1 VLAHGAFIARRANDR
16 NGSKAAI
23 GDFPFDRLSNSGLTG
38 LKRGLP
44 KPENSGGLSL
54 RKYIIAAAMAAL
66 ASGAF
71 AQTSDDPYLWLED
84 IEGPKALEQVKA
96 WNAATEAA
104 LTAMPG
110 FEQHKARAL
119 ALLNDPNQIA
129 TPDAVMGDLIA
140 NHWVDAD
147 HKRGLW
153 RVSPLAD
160 YLAGKPVWRTLIDV
174 DALGKAEGKSWVWHG
189 ADCLPPEYRRCLVSL
204 SPGGSDA
211 DVVREFD
218 LGTGK
223 FVDGGF
229 VVPESK
235 NSATWA
241 DRDTL
246 LVAMAEGEGTVTKSG
261 YARIVKEWKRGTP
274 WSAATKV
281 AEVTDEDIGISPF
294 AVMDGNVRRV
304 AISRNVGFYESRVS
318 MRAPDGRWV
327 DLPIPETASFDA
339 VVSGQVVATLVDPL
353 DRYQP
358 GSVVAFDIA
367 QMLFG
372 QKPAPALVMA
382 PSKAQAIEQV
392 SASDNLL
399 WIKALD
405 DVSGKL
411 FALRRQADGSWS
423 SKAMPLPANST
434 VHIAATADKQD
445 IAFATVEGMLTPT
458 TLMSVDAAGKV
469 GTVQALPAQFDAS
482 KFTVDQRFAT
492 SKDGTR
498 VPYFLVRKKG
508 VTRPTGVLV
517 HAYGGFRAA
526 QTPTYLTGQPY
537 RSGPLG
543 LFWVED
549 GGAFVLA
556 NIRGGGEYGPAWHK
570 AALREKRQNS
580 FDDLEAVARDLIR
593 TGVARKDGIAISGRS
608 NGGVLTGA
616 AITQHPDL
624 YRAAII
630 GSPLFDMKRYS
641 HLLAGASW
649 IDEYG
654 DPDKPADWAFM
665 AKYSPYQNVKPGVRY
680 PATFFYLSTKD
691 DRVHPGHARKA
702 SAKLQAYGN
711 SVYYHEYLEG
721 GHSVGADRAEDAVRA
736 ALLWAFLTKEVG
748 STKR

>member
-1 VLAHGAFIARRANDR
+1 M
-16 NGSKAAI
+16 
-23 GDFPFDRLSNSGLTG
+23 
-38 LKRGLP
+38 
-44 KPENSGGLSL
+44 
-54 RKYIIAAAMAAL
+54 RKLFIAAATAVLATAAV
-66 ASGAF
+66 
-71 AQTSDDPYLWLED
+71 AQSDDPYLWLED
-84 IEGPKALEQVKA
+84 IQGLKPLEQVKV
-96 WNAATEAA
+96 WNAETEAD
-104 LTAMPG
+104 LTRISG
-110 FEQHKARAL
+110 FEDHRQRAL
-119 ALLNDPNQIA
+119 AILNDPNQIA
-129 TPDAVMGDLIA
+129 APDQVMGDLVA

-153 RVSPLAD
+153 RVSPLNA
-160 YLAGKPVWRTLIDV
+160 YLSGKPTWRTVIDV

-189 ADCLPPEYRRCLVSL
+189 ADCLPPEYQRCLISL

-218 LGTGK
+218 LVSGT
-223 FVDGGF
+223 FVEGGF

-235 NSATWA
+235 NAVAWA

-246 LVAMAEGEGTVTKSG
+246 LVAMAEGEGTATKSG

-281 AEVTDEDIGISPF
+281 AEVDETAIGIGPF

-327 DLPIPETASFDA
+327 ELPIPQTAEFNT
-339 VVSGQVVATLVDPL
+339 VVSGQAIATLVEPL
-353 DRYQP
+353 GQFQP
-358 GSVVAFDIA
+358 GSVVAFDIQ
-367 QMLFG
+367 QMLAG
-372 QKPAPALVMA
+372 QSPAPKLVMA
-382 PSKAQAIEQV
+382 PSKTQAIEEV
-392 SASDNLL
+392 SATDNIL

-411 FALRRQADGSWS
+411 FALRRQADGSWA
-423 SKAMPLPANST
+423 SKPMPLPGNST
-434 VHIAATADKQD
+434 VHIVGTADKQD

-458 TLMSVDAAGKV
+458 TLMSVDAAGKL

-482 KFTVDQRFAT
+482 NLTVVQRFAA

-508 VTRPTGVLV
+508 VTKPTGTLI
-517 HAYGGFRAA
+517 HAYGGFRNA

-543 LFWVED
+543 LFWAEN

-556 NIRGGGEYGPAWHK
+556 NIRGGGEYGPRWWRD
-570 AALREKRQNS
+570 ALREKRQNS

-593 TGVARKDGIAISGRS
+593 TGVARKDGVAISGRS
-608 NGGVLTGA
+608 NGGVLVGA
-616 AITQHPDL
+616 AMTQHPAL
-624 YRAAII
+624 YSAVIS
-630 GSPLFDMKRYS
+630 GSPLIDMKRYS
-641 HLLAGASW
+641 QLLAGASW

-654 DPDKPADWAFM
+654 DPDKPEDWAFM
-665 AKYSPYQNVKPGVRY
+665 SKYSPYQAIRPGVRY
-680 PATFFYLSTKD
+680 PPTFFYLSTKD

-702 SAKLQAYGN
+702 TAKLKAFGN
-711 SVYYHEYLEG
+711 QVYYHEYVEG
-721 GHSVGADRAEDAVRA
+721 GHSVGADRAEDATRA
-736 ALLWAFLTKEVG
+736 ALLWAFLTKEIG
-748 STKR
+748 TKR

>member
-1 VLAHGAFIARRANDR
+1 MR
-16 NGSKAAI
+16 
-23 GDFPFDRLSNSGLTG
+23 
-38 LKRGLP
+38 P
-44 KPENSGGLSL
+44 KH
-54 RKYIIAAAMAAL
+54 IFAAAALSVAA
-66 ASGAF
+66 AAF
-71 AQTSDDPYLWLED
+71 AQADDPYLWLEE
-84 IEGPKALEQVKA
+84 IEGAKPLATVKQ
-96 WNAATEAA
+96 WNAATEAT
-104 LTAMPG
+104 LEKIPG
-110 FEQHKARAL
+110 FEAHRQRAL
-119 ALLNDPNQIA
+119 QLLNDPNNIA
-129 TPDAVMGDLIA
+129 MPDEVMGDLVS
-140 NHWVDAD
+140 NHWVDAE

-153 RVSPLAD
+153 RVSPLAA
-160 YLAGKPVWRTLIDV
+160 YLAGKPEWRTLIDV

-189 ADCLPPEYRRCLVSL
+189 ADCLPPAYQRCLVSL

-218 LGTGK
+218 LTTGK
-223 FVDGGF
+223 FVEDGF
-229 VVPESK
+229 VVAESK
-235 NSATWA
+235 NSVAWA

-246 LVAMAEGEGTVTKSG
+246 LVAMAEGEGTVTRSG

-274 WSAATKV
+274 WSAATVV
-281 AEVTDEDIGISPF
+281 AEATEAEVGIGPF
-294 AVMDGNVRRV
+294 AVMDGDIRRP

-318 MRAPDGRWV
+318 MRAPDGRWFE
-327 DLPIPETASFDA
+327 LPVPQTAEYQD
-339 VVSGQVVATLVDPL
+339 VVSGQAIYTLVEPL
-353 DRYQP
+353 GAFRP
-358 GSVVAFDIA
+358 GSVVAYDIQA
-367 QMLFG
+367 MLAG
-372 QKPAPALVMA
+372 QKPAPTLVMA
-382 PSKAQAIEQV
+382 PSKSQAIEEVQ
-392 SASDNLL
+392 ASDNVL

-411 FALRRQADGSWS
+411 FALARQANGTW
-423 SKAMPLPANST
+423 ARQTMPLPANST
-434 VHIAATADKQD
+434 IQIAATAGKQD
-445 IAFATVEGMLTPT
+445 LAFATIEGMLTPT
-458 TLMSVDAAGKV
+458 TLVAVNSIRQVTQVA
-469 GTVQALPAQFDAS
+469 ALPAQFDAS
-482 KFTVDQRFAT
+482 RFTVDQHFAT

-508 VTRPTGVLV
+508 VTAPTGALI

-556 NIRGGGEYGPAWHK
+556 NIRGGGEYGPEWWRD
-570 AALREKRQNS
+570 ALREKRQNS
-580 FDDLEAVARDLIR
+580 FDDLEAVARDLIG

-630 GSPLFDMKRYS
+630 GSPLFDMQRY
-641 HLLAGASW
+641 HKLLAGASW

-665 AKYSPYQNVKPGVRY
+665 RKYSPYQNVKQGVRY

-702 SAKLQAYGN
+702 AAKLQDYGN

-721 GHSVGADRAEDAVRA
+721 GHSVGADKSEDAVRA

-748 STKR
+748 TTR

>member
-1 VLAHGAFIARRANDR
+1 
-16 NGSKAAI
+16 
-23 GDFPFDRLSNSGLTG
+23 
-38 LKRGLP
+38 
-44 KPENSGGLSL
+44 L
-54 RKYIIAAAMAAL
+54 RKIIIAAAAA
-66 ASGAF
+66 AIATAAY
-71 AQTSDDPYLWLED
+71 AQADDPYLWLEE
-84 IEGPKALEQVKA
+84 IEGQRAIAQVKE
-96 WNAATEAA
+96 WNAETEAA
-104 LTAMPG
+104 LTTMPG
-110 FEQHKARAL
+110 FEERRARAL
-119 ALLNDPNQIA
+119 QLLNDPNQIA
-129 TPDAVMGDLIA
+129 TPSEVMGELVA
-140 NHWVDAD
+140 NHWVDAN

-153 RVSPLAD
+153 RVSPLVD
-160 YLAGKPVWRTLIDV
+160 YLAGSPKWRTLIDV

-189 ADCLPPEYRRCLVSL
+189 ASCLPPEYQRCLVSL

-218 LGTGK
+218 LPSGK
-223 FVDGGF
+223 FVESGF
-229 VVPESK
+229 MVPESK
-235 NSATWA
+235 NTATWV

-246 LVAMAEGEGTVTKSG
+246 LVAMAEGEGTVTRSG
-261 YARIVKEWKRGTP
+261 YARIVKEWRRGTP

-281 AEVTDEDIGISPF
+281 AETTVEDIGISPF
-294 AVMDGNVRRV
+294 AVMDGDLRRV

-327 DLPIPETASFDA
+327 ELPIPETASFDA
-339 VVSGQVVATLVDPL
+339 VVSGQAIATLVEPL
-353 DRYQP
+353 ASHQP

-367 QMLFG
+367 QMLSG

-382 PSKAQAIEQV
+382 PTKTQAIEEVQ
-392 SASDNLL
+392 ASDHVL
-399 WIKALD
+399 WVKALD

-411 FALRRQADGSWS
+411 FALRRQSDGSWS
-423 SKAMPLPANST
+423 SQAMPLPGNST
-434 VHIAATADKQD
+434 IHIAATADKRD

-469 GTVQALPAQFDAS
+469 DTVQALPAQFDAS

-498 VPYFLVRKKG
+498 VPYFLLRKKG
-508 VTRPTGVLV
+508 VTKPTGVLV

-543 LFWVED
+543 LFWAED

-556 NIRGGGEYGPAWHK
+556 NIRGGGEYGPGWWRD
-570 AALREKRQNS
+570 ALREKRQNS

-630 GSPLFDMKRYS
+630 GSPLFDMQRYS

-654 DPDKPADWAFM
+654 DPDKPEDWAFM
-665 AKYSPYQNVKPGVRY
+665 SKYSPYQNVKPGVRY

-702 SAKLQAYGN
+702 SAKLKAYGN

-721 GHSVGADRAEDAVRA
+721 GHSVGADRSEDAMRA
-736 ALLWAFLTKEVG
+736 ALLWGFLTTEIGK
-748 STKR
+748 K

>member
-1 VLAHGAFIARRANDR
+1 MR
-16 NGSKAAI
+16 N
-23 GDFPFDRLSNSGLTG
+23 F
-38 LKRGLP
+38 
-44 KPENSGGLSL
+44 
-54 RKYIIAAAMAAL
+54 IIAAAAAAL
-66 ASGAF
+66 TTAAV
-71 AQTSDDPYLWLED
+71 AQADDPYLWLEE
-84 IEGPKALEQVKA
+84 IEGERAIAQVKQ
-96 WNAATEAA
+96 WNAETEAT

-110 FEQHKARAL
+110 FDERRARAL
-119 ALLNDPNQIA
+119 KLLNDPNQIA
-129 TPDAVMGDLIA
+129 TPSEVMGDLVA

-174 DALGKAEGKSWVWHG
+174 DALGKAEGKSWVWHS
-189 ADCLPPEYRRCLVSL
+189 ADCLPPEYQRCLVSL

-223 FVDGGF
+223 FVEGGF
-229 VVPESK
+229 AVPESK
-235 NSATWA
+235 NTATWV

-246 LVAMAEGEGTVTKSG
+246 LVAMAEGEGTVTRSG

-274 WSAATKV
+274 WSAAVKV
-281 AEVTDEDIGISPF
+281 AEATEDDIGIGPF
-294 AVMDGNVRRV
+294 AIMDGDIRRV
-304 AISRNVGFYESRVS
+304 AISRNVGFYETRVS
-318 MRAPDGRWV
+318 MRAPDGRWIE
-327 DLPIPETASFDA
+327 LPIPETASFDA
-339 VVSGQVVATLVDPL
+339 NVSGQAIVTLVEPL
-353 DRYQP
+353 GQFQP
-358 GSVVAFDIA
+358 GSVVALDIQ
-367 QMLFG
+367 QMLAG

-382 PSKAQAIEQV
+382 PTKSQAIEEV
-392 SASDNLL
+392 KASDNVL
-399 WIKALD
+399 WVKALD

-423 SKAMPLPANST
+423 SKAMPLPGNST
-434 VHIAATADKQD
+434 IHIAATADKQD

-482 KFTVDQRFAT
+482 RFTVDQRFTT

-508 VTRPTGVLV
+508 VTRPTGALI

-556 NIRGGGEYGPAWHK
+556 NIRGGGEYGPSWWRD
-570 AALREKRQNS
+570 ALREKRQNS
-580 FDDLEAVARDLIR
+580 FDDLEAVARDLLK

-624 YRAAII
+624 YDAAII

-654 DPDKPADWAFM
+654 DPDKPEDWTFM
-665 AKYSPYQNVKPGVRY
+665 SKYSPYQNVKPGVRY

-702 SAKLQAYGN
+702 AAKLQQLGN
-711 SVYYHEYLEG
+711 NNVYYHEYLEG
-721 GHSVGADRAEDAVRA
+721 GHSVGADRSEDAMRA
-736 ALLWAFLTKEVG
+736 ALLWAFLTREIGGK
-748 STKR
+748 

>member
-1 VLAHGAFIARRANDR
+1 MR
-16 NGSKAAI
+16 
-23 GDFPFDRLSNSGLTG
+23 
-38 LKRGLP
+38 P
-44 KPENSGGLSL
+44 KH
-54 RKYIIAAAMAAL
+54 IFAAAALSVAA
-66 ASGAF
+66 AAF
-71 AQTSDDPYLWLED
+71 AQADDPYLWLEE
-84 IEGPKALEQVKA
+84 IEGAKPLATVKQ
-96 WNAATEAA
+96 WNAATEAT
-104 LTAMPG
+104 LEKIPG
-110 FEQHKARAL
+110 FEAHRQRAL
-119 ALLNDPNQIA
+119 QLLNDPNNIA
-129 TPDAVMGDLIA
+129 MPDEVMGDLVS
-140 NHWVDAD
+140 NHWVDAE

-153 RVSPLAD
+153 RVSPLAA
-160 YLAGKPVWRTLIDV
+160 YLAGKPEWRTLIDV

-189 ADCLPPEYRRCLVSL
+189 ADCLPPAYQRCLVSL

-218 LGTGK
+218 LTTGK
-223 FVDGGF
+223 FVEDGF
-229 VVPESK
+229 VVAESK
-235 NSATWA
+235 NSVAWA

-246 LVAMAEGEGTVTKSG
+246 LVAMAEGEGTVTRSG

-274 WSAATKV
+274 WSAATVV
-281 AEVTDEDIGISPF
+281 AEATEAEVGIGPF
-294 AVMDGNVRRV
+294 AVMDGDIRRP

-318 MRAPDGRWV
+318 MRAPNGRWFE
-327 DLPIPETASFDA
+327 LPVPQTAEYQD
-339 VVSGQVVATLVDPL
+339 VVSGQAIYTLVEPL
-353 DRYQP
+353 GAFRP
-358 GSVVAFDIA
+358 GSVVAYDIQA
-367 QMLFG
+367 MLAG
-372 QKPAPALVMA
+372 QKPAPTLVMA
-382 PSKAQAIEQV
+382 PSKSQAIEEVQ
-392 SASDNLL
+392 ASDNVL

-411 FALRRQADGSWS
+411 FALARQANGTW
-423 SKAMPLPANST
+423 ARQTMPLPANST
-434 VHIAATADKQD
+434 IQIAATAGKQD
-445 IAFATVEGMLTPT
+445 LAFATIEGMLTPT
-458 TLMSVDAAGKV
+458 TLVAVNSIRQVTQVA
-469 GTVQALPAQFDAS
+469 ALPAQFDAS
-482 KFTVDQRFAT
+482 RFTVDQHFAT

-508 VTRPTGVLV
+508 VTAPTGALI

-556 NIRGGGEYGPAWHK
+556 NIRGGGEYGPEWWRD
-570 AALREKRQNS
+570 ALREKRQNS

-630 GSPLFDMKRYS
+630 GSPLFDMQRY
-641 HLLAGASW
+641 HKLLAGASW

-665 AKYSPYQNVKPGVRY
+665 RKYSPYQNVKQGVRY

-702 SAKLQAYGN
+702 AAKLQDYGN

-721 GHSVGADRAEDAVRA
+721 GHSVGADKSEDAVRA

-748 STKR
+748 TTR